1 MQKLLLVYIN
11 VDTRY
16 SLLDVSVET
25 DCMIEAATG
34 ETTAVNTVNTHF
46 AKFFSFFF
54 IGNMKL

>member
-34 ETTAVNTVNTHF
+34 ETTAVNTHF

>member
-1 MQKLLLVYIN
+1 MLNFTN

-16 SLLDVSVET
+16 SLLNVSVET
-25 DCMIEAATG
+25 DRMIEAATG

-54 IGNMKL
+54 IGNIRKL